1 MSRKLSI
8 IVFLCVA
15 ILLPSIATAQ
25 FFAKQKVVVWAV
37 MDRNN
42 DVKVA
47 DATKTQIRTSI
58 VDAFVNSRNYEAFE
72 ANINDVK
79 ARVGSAMSPIN
90 IAKAVKEMYG
100 VDYVLFTSIK
110 IMQHSSSYDNF
121 QVHLS
126 SDLFSAETQKSE
138 RMAYVDMKS
147 DVREIP
153 SACARLLS
161 DLLGEQLSVVS
172 PQPQQPMH
180 QTPQYQQPAYSQPV
194 QPIERTYKVGDLYDV
209 NGRKGVVFVVSED
222 GLHGRIISLKQINA
236 TPSEAMEWCKTLGD
250 NWRLPTM
257 VELKL
262 LYKVKN
268 VVNKALFFADAE
280 PLKETPSYWSKD
292 VNGEGNRGY
301 HWMDSDGSNGYSKSN
316 ISLNIC
322 AVCAF

>member
-1 MSRKLSI
+1 MSRKFSI
-8 IVFLCVA
+8 IVLLCVA
-15 ILLPSIATAQ
+15 ALLPSIATAQ

-47 DATKTQIRTSI
+47 DATKAQIRTSI

-79 ARVGSAMSPIN
+79 ARVGSAMSPTN

-121 QVHLS
+121 QVHLL

-153 SACARLLS
+153 GACAKLLS

-180 QTPQYQQPAYSQPV
+180 QTPQYQQPV
-194 QPIERTYKVGDLYDV
+194 QPIEKAYKVGDIYDV
-209 NGRKGVVFVVSED
+209 DGKKGVVIVVTPD
-222 GLHGRIISLKQINA
+222 GKYGKIVCLVQPPRCG
-236 TPSEAMEWCKTLGD
+236 
-250 NWRLPTM
+250 
-257 VELKL
+257 
-262 LYKVKN
+262 
-268 VVNKALFFADAE
+268 
-280 PLKETPSYWSKD
+280 SKD
-292 VNGEGNRGY
+292 ELNTWLENNLGKDWHWATKAELLLIYKNKEHIYSTLSAVGDTLVDDWYWEFNGSWCVN
-301 HWMDSDGSNGYSKSN
+301 MSNGVSSTDNRSIPDVYVR
-316 ISLNIC
+316 
-322 AVCAF
+322 AVSAF

>member
-15 ILLPSIATAQ
+15 VLLPSIATAQ

-47 DATKTQIRTSI
+47 DATKTQIRTSM
-58 VDAFVNSRNYEAFE
+58 VDAFVNSRNYEVFE

-79 ARVGSAMSPIN
+79 ERVGSAMSPIN
-90 IAKAVKEMYG
+90 IAKALKEMYG

-147 DVREIP
+147 DLREIP
-153 SACARLLS
+153 GACAKLLS

-180 QTPQYQQPAYSQPV
+180 QMPQYQQPAYSQSV
-194 QPIERTYKVGDLYDV
+194 QPVGKMYKVGDRYEA
-209 NGRKGVVFVVSED
+209 NGVQGVVFEVSSD
-222 GLHGRIISLKQINA
+222 GKHGKIMSFTQASNKLVWSSAN
-236 TPSEAMEWCKTLGD
+236 TWCSNQGAG
-250 NWRLPTM
+250 WRLPTKE
-257 VELKL
+257 ELCL
-262 LYKVKN
+262 IYKSKTILN
-268 VVNKALFFADAE
+268 STLASVNARLSDGY
-280 PLKETPSYWSKD
+280 YWSLSEYNPSRAWLVHMNEDLTYNYDKS
-292 VNGEGNRGY
+292 GY
-301 HWMDSDGSNGYSKSN
+301 FYVR
-316 ISLNIC
+316 
-322 AVCAF
+322 AVYAF

>member
-1 MSRKLSI
+1 MSRKFSI
-8 IVFLCVA
+8 IVLLCIA
-15 ILLPSIATAQ
+15 ALLPSIATAQ

-110 IMQHSSSYDNF
+110 IMQHSSSYDNY

-126 SDLFSAETQKSE
+126 SDLFSTETQKSE

-147 DVREIP
+147 VVEEIP
-153 SACARLLS
+153 GACAKLLS

-172 PQPQQPMH
+172 PQSQQPM
-180 QTPQYQQPAYSQPV
+180 PQMQQYYQPEYSQSV
-194 QPIERTYKVGDLYDV
+194 QPVGKMYKVGDVYDI
-209 NGRKGVVFVVSED
+209 NGKQGVIFVVTPD
-222 GLHGRIISLKQINA
+222 GKHGKMVSINQTKSNWSSAKSWCSSLGN
-236 TPSEAMEWCKTLGD
+236 G
-250 NWRLPTM
+250 WRLPTKE
-257 VELKL
+257 ELL
-262 LYKVKN
+262 AIYRNIGVLNAVLAAMGDEIPGSWHWSSSDHSNSDCAWYVILYSGRT
-268 VVNKALFFADAE
+268 DY
-280 PLKETPSYWSKD
+280 TSKYTD
-292 VNGEGNRGY
+292 IYVR
-301 HWMDSDGSNGYSKSN
+301 
-316 ISLNIC
+316 
-322 AVCAF
+322 AVSAF